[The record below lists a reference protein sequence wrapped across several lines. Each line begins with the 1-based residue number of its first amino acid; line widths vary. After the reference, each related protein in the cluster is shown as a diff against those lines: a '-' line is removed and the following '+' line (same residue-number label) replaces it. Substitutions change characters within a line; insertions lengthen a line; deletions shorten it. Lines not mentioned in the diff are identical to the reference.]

1 MKQSHWEMALCFSF
15 LLFFILIIKAHGF
28 SSRCPCEPDYK
39 CVLNNCVLNVD
50 CPTVK
55 KQGNGPPKF
64 CKDAF
69 DPNRRPPSKLESWFT
84 EDIFNDLFPKANLG
98 WGANKCF
105 PYNYKAFII
114 AARYFPEFGT
124 ESPTNGFTARENYRR
139 DLAAFFAHA
148 IQETGENDASL
159 YSNMDVEQAHA
170 CFYRGG
176 FYNWFEGGPGSS
188 FLPPNSSGYSPT
200 DGDKCN
206 PAGRYCSTNA
216 ELDHFYP
223 CSNEQEGNYYKG
235 CYFGRGAIQLSYN
248 FNYGQFQQ
256 WLHSQNII
264 VDLLK
269 NPNLLMTKVDPPLAI
284 LGSVWFYMTP
294 QPPKPAMHDII
305 MDTVPGN
312 WESGP
317 VNREAGYFGP
327 IFGPTSLII
336 NNECSGE
343 DQSEPGGPG
352 ESRRIKA
359 FKWFCDYFGV
369 PTGDEELLSCKNM
382 PKKFGDFS
390 NFLSFQP
397 DWSSTW
403 KEKPCSCAPAQYGGM
418 IPYFQPGYYPERYVR
433 LNEQNRRR
441 CVQSNYLL
449 MEIIKMNLETKSC
462 ISIGCFK
469 MAISFGCTI
478 HETTANYT
486 MSLISCDS
494 SKKLAF
500 TKTKNFRLVAEGS
513 EKEHGMLV
521 AAIDKIIKSVVECLD
536 MCYKN
541 DQCISFNYRPDGN
554 TCEIIYAALGHCL
567 VSFNRIPQLQFIGYA
582 RNVLRQIDV
591 ETCLSK
597 CLATSKSRGA
607 GYNCKSVVYYYPD
620 SECILNSESI
630 ESKPD
635 LSSPAE
641 ADTGDVDYFT
651 NNCAGD
657 WSEWSKWSV
666 CNSDGKQSR
675 TRQCSVYGS
684 CPGEKEEIRQCES
697 ESSLTKTESTSV
709 IPDPVSESCPP
720 RPIYKPC
727 ESCSSVDQPE
737 ISAIF
742 IPAKVHCFVEHL
754 FDKCM
759 LLELCMESKLPSAFR
774 FLQTCTD
781 TLDGKL

>member
-1 MKQSHWEMALCFSF
+1 LQSFHSWTICMKQSHWEMALCFSF
-15 LLFFILIIKAHGF
+15 LLFFILIIKARGF

-305 MDTVPGN
+305 MGN

-343 DQSEPGGPG
+343 DPSEPGGPG

-441 CVQSNYLL
+441 CVQSKPN
-449 MEIIKMNLETKSC
+449 
-462 ISIGCFK
+462 
-469 MAISFGCTI
+469 
-478 HETTANYT
+478 HTTANYT
-486 MSLISCDS
+486 MSLISCDP

-500 TKTKNFRLVAEGS
+500 SKTKNFRLVAEGS
-513 EKEHGMLV
+513 EKGHV
-521 AAIDKIIKSVVECLD
+521 KSVVECLD

-541 DQCISFNYRPDGN
+541 DQCISFNYCPDGN

-597 CLATSKSRGA
+597 CLTISKSRGA
-607 GYNCKSVVYYYPD
+607 D

-720 RPIYKPC
+720 KPIYKPC

-774 FLQTCTD
+774 FLQTYTD
-781 TLDGKL
+781 TLDVEL

>member
-1 MKQSHWEMALCFSF
+1 MALCFSF
-15 LLFFILIIKAHGF
+15 FLFPILIIKAYAF

-50 CPTVK
+50 CPNVK
-55 KQGNGPPKF
+55 KQGNGPPKS

-188 FLPPNSSGYSPT
+188 FLPPNSSGYSPA
-200 DGDKCN
+200 DGEKCN

-284 LGSVWFYMTP
+284 LGSIWFYMTP

-305 MDTVPGN
+305 MGN

-317 VNREAGYFGP
+317 VNREAGYFGA

-403 KEKPCSCAPAQYGGM
+403 KEQPCSCVPAQYGGM
-418 IPYFQPGYYPERYVR
+418 IPYFQPGYYPERYVK

-441 CVQSNYLL
+441 CVQSVYNQPWFDSKIPYF
-449 MEIIKMNLETKSC
+449 IN
-462 ISIGCFK
+462 FK
-469 MAISFGCTI
+469 MRVF
-478 HETTANYT
+478 
-486 MSLISCDS
+486 LVSCDP

-513 EKEHGMLV
+513 EKEHV
-521 AAIDKIIKSVVECLD
+521 KSIAECLD

-541 DQCISFNYRPDGN
+541 DQCISFNYRPDSN
-554 TCEIIYAALGHCL
+554 SCEIIYSGVSRGAELEQEEENYFYQKICTESLGHCL

-582 RNVLRQIDV
+582 RNVLRQIDA

-597 CLATSKSRGA
+597 CLAASMSRGA

-635 LSSPAE
+635 LSAPAE

-657 WSEWSKWSV
+657 WSEWSKWSA
-666 CNSDGKQSR
+666 CNSYGKQSR

-684 CPGEKEEIRQCES
+684 CSGEKEEIRQCES
-697 ESSLTKTESTSV
+697 ESLLTKTESTPITS
-709 IPDPVSESCPP
+709 DPPSCPP

-742 IPAKVHCFVEHL
+742 IPVSNE
-754 FDKCM
+754 
-759 LLELCMESKLPSAFR
+759 
-774 FLQTCTD
+774 
-781 TLDGKL
+781 